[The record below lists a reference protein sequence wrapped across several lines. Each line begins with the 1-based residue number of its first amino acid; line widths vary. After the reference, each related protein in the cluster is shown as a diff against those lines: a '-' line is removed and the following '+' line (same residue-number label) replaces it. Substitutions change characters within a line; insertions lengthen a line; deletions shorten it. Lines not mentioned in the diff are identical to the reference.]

1 MLASTA
7 VVTQNVELT
16 RQITPSVNVT
26 LPVLFITIQFVDPM
40 AKHMAMLVVYVALPV
55 HNKVQA

>member
-1 MLASTA
+1 MLASIA

-40 AKHMAMLVVYVALPV
+40 AKHMAMLVV
-55 HNKVQA
+55 